1 MPMPSTSRPT
11 KSGEMFLFSPSSS
24 YPRPFAC
31 VVDTEARL
39 VHAWSS
45 PIGQA
50 DPETNPPTWL
60 RGWNH
65 VELGPDG
72 HLYAMVPL
80 HCLIKLAPDSTLV
93 WQAHLPVHH
102 DLDFARS
109 GEIYVLT
116 EEPRAVTSRG
126 QGHVLLD
133 NTVTV
138 LGPDGQVRAAHSLY
152 DLLSTVPLLLALVDD
167 VIEQHRAAG
176 HTAVP
181 GALAP
186 RLTRGEVWARGR
198 DVSLFLRTRPGS
210 PSDVLHTNTVEVLDA
225 HPHGL
230 WAAGDVLVSFRN
242 LDLIAVLDLRHH
254 EVRWWWGPGELS
266 GQHQPSAL
274 PGGNVLVFDNGR
286 AHGRSRVVEI
296 DPVTSQ
302 IVWEHGP
309 DGLFCEMAGGCE
321 QLSDGTVLVSDAQA
335 GRGLK
340 VTRDGR
346 IDWAME
352 VTTSATARR
361 SRAEFYRMAA
371 IPTAAVALLGSGDR
385 PARAL
390 ASSRVTCRLTAT
402 TRSTT

>member
-1 MPMPSTSRPT
+1 MPLPSTSRPT
-11 KSGEMFLFSPSSS
+11 TSSEMFLFSPSSS

-31 VVDTEARL
+31 VVGADARL

-80 HCLIKLAPDSTLV
+80 HCLLKLAPDSTLV

-102 DLDFARS
+102 DLDITRS

-116 EEPRAVTSRG
+116 EEPRSITSRG
-126 QGHVLLD
+126 QRHVLLD

-138 LGPDGQVRAAHSLY
+138 LGPDGQLRAAYSLY
-152 DLLSTVPLLLALVDD
+152 DILSTEPHLLELVDG
-167 VIEQHRAAG
+167 VVEEHRAAG
-176 HTAVP
+176 HTADP
-181 GALAP
+181 GTLAL
-186 RLTRGEVWARGR
+186 RLTRGDGWARGR
-198 DVSLFLRTRPGS
+198 DVSRFLRTRPGS
-210 PSDVLHTNTVEVLDA
+210 PSDVLHANTVEVLDA

-242 LDLIAVLDLRHH
+242 LDLIAALDLRSQK
-254 EVRWWWGPGELS
+254 VRWWWGPGELS
-266 GQHQPSAL
+266 GQHQPSVL
-274 PGGNVLVFDNGR
+274 PGGSVLVFDNGR
-286 AHGRSRVVEI
+286 APRRSRILEI
-296 DPVTSQ
+296 DPVTNQ
-302 IVWEHGP
+302 AVWEHGP

-335 GRGLK
+335 GRGMK

-346 IDWAME
+346 IDWSLE
-352 VTTSATARR
+352 VSTAATAQR

-371 IPTAAVALLGSGDR
+371 VPTAAVPVLGNGDR

-390 ASSRVTCRLTAT
+390 ASSRVTCRLIAT
-402 TRSTT
+402 TRSAT